1 MKIGILGS
9 GNGAHAVAFDFARAG
24 YDVYM
29 GDFPQFHAGVAAIS
43 EQGGIYAEG
52 EMQGFQKVAYAGHDF
67 ETVVKDAK
75 MVLIVATANAAVP
88 MAEACRPYVHPGQIF
103 VVCPGSCFGVIE
115 FKRALGYEL
124 TDPSVIVAETST
136 LPYAARLVKPG
147 TVTIPN
153 RLKGGLFVAALPK
166 NATEEVFRILS
177 TVYEAM
183 RPASSILQTSL
194 QNGNPAIHPAI
205 MLSNL
210 ARVENREAW
219 QFYHDGVTLG
229 VGRIIEA
236 VDKERIAIGAACG
249 VQILDDP
256 TLGLMQGYMY
266 DATYDVGYIKSPGF
280 AGIMAPTTADHRYFD
295 EDGNNLCLWEDMG
308 KALGIKTTA
317 ITTVINMCSIVR
329 AKDYRALMTKSMKS
343 LGLDQ
348 FEPSELGT
356 IL

>member
-1 MKIGILGS
+1 MKVAILGS
-9 GNGAHAVAFDFARAG
+9 GNGAHAVAFDFSRAG
-24 YDVYM
+24 NDVYM
-29 GDFPQFHAGVAAIS
+29 CDFVQFPTNISAIS
-43 EQGGIYAEG
+43 AQGGIYAEG
-52 EMQGFQKVAYAGHDF
+52 EMEGFQKVIYAGHDF
-67 ETVVKDAK
+67 ETAVKDADI
-75 MVLIVATANAAVP
+75 VLAVATANAAVP
-88 MAEACRPYVHPGQIF
+88 LAEVCKPFVKPGQIF

-124 TDPSVIVAETST
+124 NDPTVVVAETST
-136 LPYAARLVKPG
+136 LPYAARIVKPG

-153 RLKGGLFVAALPK
+153 RLKGGLWVAALPK
-166 NATEEVFRILS
+166 SATERVFEIMN
-177 TVYEAM
+177 TVYEAI

-210 ARVENREAW
+210 ARVENKLSW

-249 VQILDDP
+249 VKIMDDP
-256 TLGLMQGYMY
+256 TLGLQQGYMY

-295 EDGNNLCLWEDMG
+295 EDANGLCLWEDMG
-308 KALGIKTTA
+308 KALGVDTTA
-317 ITTVINMCSIVR
+317 ITSVINMCCIVR
-329 AKDYRALMTKSMKS
+329 AKDYRAIMTKSMKS
-343 LGLDQ
+343 LGLDEY
-348 FEPSELGT
+348 EPARLGEL
-356 IL
+356 L